1 MGLKDCARGKPLD
14 NVFSY
19 GWSSEERQPNP
30 GPQRRGER
38 AARGLT
44 MNGRDPVAVQAPS
57 GSMSRSQTQRR
68 KRIVQTAAA
77 LAVRGG
83 VEAMQ
88 MRSVAERAGVALGTL
103 YRYFPSKM
111 DLVVAVVTEELDLLE
126 GGIVRR
132 PPTADTPAERAVDV
146 LLRATRGLM
155 REPELADALVRSLIM
170 AEVKIE
176 LDVRISDLVWRVATG
191 NLEGADTTASEEG
204 AAVGV
209 DRSSTGYVLI
219 GSLTSVWIF
228 ELVEV
233 LKGRRDIDEV
243 ERRLHTAAEHLLVS
257 F

>member
-1 MGLKDCARGKPLD
+1 M
-14 NVFSY
+14 
-19 GWSSEERQPNP
+19 
-30 GPQRRGER
+30 
-38 AARGLT
+38 
-44 MNGRDPVAVQAPS
+44 AVQAPI
-57 GSMSRSQTQRR
+57 GTMTRTQTQRR
-68 KRIVQTAAA
+68 RRIVQTAAA

-132 PPTADTPAERAVDV
+132 PPTADSPSGRAVDV

-191 NLEGADTTASEEG
+191 NLEGAPTADEPRGDE
-204 AAVGV
+204 AASGVEV
-209 DRSSTGYVLI
+209 DRDSTGYVLV
-219 GSLTSVWIF
+219 GALTSVWIF
-228 ELVEV
+228 ELVEI
-233 LKGRRDIDEV
+233 LKGRRDIEEV
-243 ERRLHTAAEHLLVS
+243 EGRLQTAASRLLSS

>member
-1 MGLKDCARGKPLD
+1 MAVPAPIG
-14 NVFSY
+14 
-19 GWSSEERQPNP
+19 
-30 GPQRRGER
+30 
-38 AARGLT
+38 T
-44 MNGRDPVAVQAPS
+44 MTRN
-57 GSMSRSQTQRR
+57 QTQRR
-68 KRIVQTAAA
+68 RRIVQTAAA

-132 PPTADTPAERAVDV
+132 PPTSDTASGRAVDV

-155 REPELADALVRSLIM
+155 REPELADALIRSLIM

-176 LDVRISDLVWRVATG
+176 LDVRITDLVWRVATG
-191 NLEGADTTASEEG
+191 DLEAAEEID
-204 AAVGV
+204 AREEVEV
-209 DRSSTGYVLI
+209 DRESIGYVLA

-243 ERRLHTAAEHLLVS
+243 ERRLHVAAERLLSS